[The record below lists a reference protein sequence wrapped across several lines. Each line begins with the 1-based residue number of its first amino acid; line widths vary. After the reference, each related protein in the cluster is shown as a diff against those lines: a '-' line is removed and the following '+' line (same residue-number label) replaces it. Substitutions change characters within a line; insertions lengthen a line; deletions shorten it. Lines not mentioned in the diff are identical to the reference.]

1 MPTYAGIN
9 GVVRKLKE
17 WPVGVNGVVHQQK
30 EVWAGVDGVN
40 RKIFSKEKTVKLTM
54 YNSYTS
60 DIKVEAHYNGSVYTN
75 GTKINIPVSG
85 QLEIRGY
92 IINSNLRY
100 PSLTMYVNGNRQGSV
115 SNIYGYTKCILTVT
129 KNVTVR
135 TTLVSSDMWRID
147 VTG

>member
-1 MPTYAGIN
+1 MPTYCGIG

-17 WPVGVNGVVHQQK
+17 WPVGIDGILRQQK

-54 YNSYTS
+54 YNSYAS
-60 DIKVEAHYNGSVYTN
+60 DIRVEAHYNGSVYTN
-75 GTKINIPVSG
+75 GTKIDIPVSG

-100 PSLTMYVNGNRQGSV
+100 PSLRLYVNGNSQGSI
-115 SNIYGYTKCILTVT
+115 SSIYGYTKGILTVT

-135 TTLVSSDMWRID
+135 TTLVASDMWRID

>member
-54 YNSYTS
+54 YNSYAS
-60 DIKVEAHYNGSVYTN
+60 DIRVEAHYNGSVYTN
-75 GTKINIPVSG
+75 GTQIDIPVSG

-92 IINSNLRY
+92 IINSSLRY
-100 PSLTMYVNGNRQGSV
+100 PALYLYVNGNSQGYV
-115 SNIYGYTKCILTVT
+115 SSIYGYIKGILTVT

>member
-1 MPTYAGIN
+1 MPTYCGID

-17 WPVGVNGVVHQQK
+17 WPVGIDGIVRQQK
-30 EVWAGVDGVN
+30 EVWAGVDGVT

-60 DIKVEAHYNGSVYTN
+60 DIRVEARYNGSVYTN

-92 IINSNLRY
+92 IINSSLRY
-100 PSLTMYVNGNRQGSV
+100 PALYSYINGISQGYVS
-115 SNIYGYTKCILTVT
+115 SIYEYTRDRLTVT

-135 TTLVSSDMWRID
+135 TTLVASDMWRID
-147 VTG
+147 ITG